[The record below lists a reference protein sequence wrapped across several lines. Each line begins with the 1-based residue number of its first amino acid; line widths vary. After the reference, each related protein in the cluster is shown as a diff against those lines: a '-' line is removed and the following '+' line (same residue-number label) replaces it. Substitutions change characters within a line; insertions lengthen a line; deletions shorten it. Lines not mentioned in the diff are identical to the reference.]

1 MLWVCHEWARER
13 AYVSVLE
20 LSVQSFVCCIG
31 LAPRIKGNSVVP
43 ELGFFFF
50 FSSPSPP
57 QPPFLSLI
65 CLGCKSASRILWVL
79 FCFLSSFLVKR
90 ARGLSCD
97 FSSGANQAPHTCG
110 NSSPKEMGNSKVHVL
125 GNSGCG
131 SRGSAIEKWGSL
143 HLVICWETPPTPA
156 PRCWVLPGFE
166 RTKETQTLLNIAFC
180 R

>member
-1 MLWVCHEWARER
+1 MFDHLNSSCFGSFRCFHGNSGALKKKEGKKKSSLLWVCHEWARER
-13 AYVSVLE
+13 AYVSFLE

-79 FCFLSSFLVKR
+79 FCFLSSFLVQR
-90 ARGLSCD
+90 ARGLSCEPGATHLREL
-97 FSSGANQAPHTCG
+97 FSKGDG
-110 NSSPKEMGNSKVHVL
+110 
-125 GNSGCG
+125 
-131 SRGSAIEKWGSL
+131 
-143 HLVICWETPPTPA
+143 
-156 PRCWVLPGFE
+156 
-166 RTKETQTLLNIAFC
+166 
-180 R
+180 